1 MAKPPEFYI
10 QMKEKHP
17 ELIGA
22 YEALGK
28 AAGDAGPL
36 DRQTQ
41 ALVKLA
47 LSIGAGME
55 GSTHSSVRKALV
67 AGCSEDELRHAVFLA
82 VTTLG
87 FPSMMR
93 GRAWVEDVLA
103 KNSADPKHVPVAPD
117 KDGG

>member
-10 QMKEKHP
+10 QMKENHP
-17 ELIGA
+17 ELTGA

-28 AAGDAGPL
+28 AAREAGPL
-36 DRQTQ
+36 DSQAQ
-41 ALVKLA
+41 ALVKLG

-55 GSTHSSVRKALV
+55 GSTHSSVRKALA
-67 AGCSEDELRHAVFLA
+67 AGCSEEEIRHAVILS

-93 GRAWVEDVLA
+93 GRAWVEDVLTG
-103 KNSADPKHVPVAPD
+103 NDPEQ
-117 KDGG
+117 KDG